1 MTLQKSS
8 KILKSFILILSL
20 LGGVGL
26 LHCGGGGGLS
36 GGGEEGGGAESGGGN
51 FDAGFPVDIPVTIA
65 KNIDGI
71 DPSSLTLSDVDGS
84 ISVQKNESIKY
95 ADSDPVVELSG
106 RMLNDNAAGATT
118 ISVYV
123 DGALAT
129 TVVITDAAFSLEVPE
144 AQVGLDLVM
153 VADLPGGNVTYP
165 VVAKVTENSFEGNVN
180 GFALEVEIT
189 YETTI
194 QNAAQAAT
202 NPNGTVAF
210 LATSSSSSSSINST
224 IKSATSGTKFL
235 AKTTI
240 DGGAPET
247 LSEEINSDIELLNYL
262 GTTLFLVDS
271 SDQSLKTVD
280 SDGNVAILL
289 TGSSSLSAPVSSLKA
304 ITSSATLDRS
314 YCLDATINVGVANTT
329 DGFVQFD
336 ASGNVVTLNVNSN
349 ITCTSTGM
357 SCDIAKVVSND
368 FMVSDDDA
376 DYKVVMA
383 NHCSESGGFYLLW
396 EATLDP
402 SPSGAST
409 SVTANP
415 ILATTQEISSVIYQ
429 GGVASYALTESD
441 GDKVYYQSPFVDQSI
456 FSRPMV
462 EVSGDPVLTIDNQL
476 FIDETSI
483 GFATAFYT
491 AIELDVD
498 QNDPTTITDNVILIL
513 KETAMQSS
521 QHVGGIIGTGTNPS
535 FMDVSTVSYFCAD
548 QTGTYQVCET
558 DLSAFDFATDLAI
571 DISLF
576 GMATEEPVAFTDVNT
591 QASTSYQYGDTV
603 PLGGGNSNDL
613 FLVGLGCEDY
623 TYCTVNTSTYAYNI
637 TAWNLDDGSISYE
650 RICEAAIELGSTSN
664 INDAR
669 VYCTRA
675 QVRSWFQE
683 SQLSGSMNV
692 RVRFE
697 VVERATAETL
707 NVTDSPTFVFTYN
720 P

>member
-1 MTLQKSS
+1 M
-8 KILKSFILILSL
+8 
-20 LGGVGL
+20 GGLAL

-36 GGGEEGGGAESGGGN
+36 GGGEEGGGAESGSGN
-51 FDAGFPVDIPVTIA
+51 FEAGFPVDIPVTIA

-95 ADSDPVVELSG
+95 AASDPVVELSG
-106 RMLNDNAAGATT
+106 RMLNDNSAGATT

-129 TVVITDAAFSLEVPE
+129 TAVITDAAFSFEVLE
-144 AQVGLDLVM
+144 AYVGRDMVL
-153 VADLPGGNVTYP
+153 VADLTGDNADKTTYP

-202 NPNGTVAF
+202 NSSGTVAF
-210 LATSSSSSSSINST
+210 LATSSSSSSSINGT
-224 IKSATSGTKFL
+224 VKAAASGAKFL

-247 LSEEINSDIELLNYL
+247 LTEEINTDIEQLNYL
-262 GTTLFLVDS
+262 GTTLYLVDS

-280 SDGNVAILL
+280 SDGSVATLL
-289 TGSSSLSAPVSSLKA
+289 EGSSSLSAPVSSLKA
-304 ITSSATLDRS
+304 ITSSSTLDRS
-314 YCLDATINVGVANTT
+314 YCLDATINVGVANTAE
-329 DGFVQFD
+329 GFVQFD
-336 ASGNVVTLNVNSN
+336 ASGNVVTLNVSSN
-349 ITCTSTGM
+349 ITCTSTSI
-357 SCDIAKVVSND
+357 SCDIARVVSND
-368 FMVSDDDA
+368 FTMSDDDA

-415 ILATTQEISSVIYQ
+415 ILATTQEVSSVIYQ
-429 GGVASYALTESD
+429 GAVASYALTESD
-441 GDKVYYQSPFVDQSI
+441 GDKVYYQSPFIDESI
-456 FSRPMV
+456 FSRPLI
-462 EVSGDPVLTIDNQL
+462 EVTGDPMRTIDNQL
-476 FIDETSI
+476 FINEDSI

-491 AIELDVD
+491 AVELDVD
-498 QNDPTTITDNVILIL
+498 QNDPTTVTDNVILVL
-513 KETAMQSS
+513 KETAMQSDR
-521 QHVGGIIGTGTNPS
+521 HVGGIIGTGTNPS
-535 FMDVSTVSYFCAD
+535 FMDANTVSYFCAD

-558 DLSAFDFATDLAI
+558 DLSSFDFATDLAV

-576 GMATEEPVAFTDVNT
+576 GMANEEPVAFTDANT
-591 QASTSYQYGDTV
+591 QANTTYQYGDTV
-603 PLGGGNSNDL
+603 PLNGGNSNDL

-623 TYCTVNTSTYAYNI
+623 TYCTVNTTTYAYNI

-650 RICEAAIELGSTSN
+650 RICEAAIELGNTSS
-664 INDAR
+664 IDDAR
-669 VYCTRA
+669 VYCTRQ
-675 QVRSWFQE
+675 QVRSWFTE
-683 SQLSGSMNV
+683 SQSSGSMNV

-697 VVERATAETL
+697 VVERATNETL
-707 NVTDSPTFVFTYN
+707 NVTDSPTFIFTYN